1 MTDSSFETGVSRRSF
16 IQTVGVSA
24 VGAATTG
31 AVQAAERARVAERR
45 ERGDDVPLIGPE
57 AAPLTLRINGKDV
70 KTQAEP
76 SATLLDALRWSLGMT
91 GTKEV
96 CDRGACGACS
106 VLVDG
111 RVINSCMM
119 LAVDAVGRE
128 ITTIEGL
135 AHGDTLDPLQES
147 FIRHDALQCGFCT
160 PGLIMAGRAL
170 LSETPKPNL
179 EQIRA
184 GLCGNLCRCGTY
196 NNVFNAVLEASGQS
210 VPRDEVQAHASH
222 GGAKEVQG

>member
-1 MTDSSFETGVSRRSF
+1 MTDSSFDTRVSRRSF

-31 AVQAAERARVAERR
+31 AVQAAERSRIAERR
-45 ERGDDVPLIGPE
+45 ERGDDVPLLGPDP
-57 AAPLTLRINGKDV
+57 APLTLRVNGKDLQA
-70 KTQAEP
+70 QAEP
-76 SATLLDALRWSLGMT
+76 STTLLESLRWSLGLT
-91 GTKEV
+91 GAKEV

-111 RVINSCMM
+111 KVINSCMM
-119 LAVDAVGRE
+119 LVVDAVGRE

-160 PGLIMAGRAL
+160 PGLIVAGRAL
-170 LSETPKPNL
+170 LNEIPKPSM
-179 EQIRA
+179 EQIRS

-196 NNVFNAVLEASGQS
+196 PNVFNAVLEASGQA
-210 VPRDEVQAHASH
+210 VPRDGAHAHASA
-222 GGAKEVQG
+222 GGAREVQG